1 MNVEGRRITLVADEL
16 LGFGR
21 TGGLGTATTFLAAA
35 LGRMGHRVELLYTG
49 EPGDVALDPDW
60 AALYASARVELGML
74 ERGNERTEPAFFARG
89 RDVERALTAASP
101 DVVVVQD
108 LAAPA
113 YVAMRLRQLGLGF
126 GSTLFVVYCHGT
138 RQWITDVARKPRV
151 LSGALAVGVLEQA
164 CVELAD
170 VVVSPSAYLLA
181 WMDAQGWNLPDDTR
195 VIPYLTRSAASGE
208 PQPEPVA
215 ARRIER
221 ITFFGRL
228 EERKGIRPFAAGLD
242 AVSDVLTGL
251 ELEFLGGPTTPW
263 SPERVAQLLSEETRA
278 ALRSVSFET
287 ALDQRAALARLRRPG
302 TLAVMP
308 SLEDNSPNAVYEC
321 IEGGIPFVASRAGG
335 TAELVAHEDRDRV
348 LFAPTAEGVASALR
362 GALTADAF
370 PPARFAFA
378 PDAAL
383 HAWAGVVAKPVRSAP
398 ANEPAQLGGSEW
410 VVLHDGVEAVDDDA
424 VDVLVRAQA
433 ASGADIV
440 TCGITLGSGLQH
452 YFLGDPGGLG
462 LVSNAYGTVA
472 LARRAVLGE
481 QDAIVHEPCWPVL
494 ARAVLS
500 GASVV
505 SVPRPLVQSRRPP
518 ANVATDPSDAL
529 EVLREFEQRL
539 PRETRKLARLAAGL
553 AAQSAPP
560 PSSSRRRLSRLLAGR

>member
-1 MNVEGRRITLVADEL
+1 M
-16 LGFGR
+16 
-21 TGGLGTATTFLAAA
+21 
-35 LGRMGHRVELLYTG
+35 
-49 EPGDVALDPDW
+49 
-60 AALYASARVELGML
+60 
-74 ERGNERTEPAFFARG
+74 
-89 RDVERALTAASP
+89 
-101 DVVVVQD
+101 
-108 LAAPA
+108 
-113 YVAMRLRQLGLGF
+113 
-126 GSTLFVVYCHGT
+126 
-138 RQWITDVARKPRV
+138 
-151 LSGALAVGVLEQA
+151 
-164 CVELAD
+164 
-170 VVVSPSAYLLA
+170 
-181 WMDAQGWNLPDDTR
+181 
-195 VIPYLTRSAASGE
+195 IPYLTRSAASGE

-242 AVSDVLTGL
+242 AVSDVLAGL

-481 QDAIVHEPCWPVL
+481 QDADVHGPCWPML

-500 GASVV
+500 GTSVV
-505 SVPRPLVQSRRPP
+505 SVPRPLVESRHPP
-518 ANVATDPSDAL
+518 ANVATDPSQAL

-553 AAQSAPP
+553 AAQSAPEA
-560 PSSSRRRLSRLLAGR
+560 SSPRRRLSRLLTGR